1 MQPEVAGG
9 ETMSF
14 PSTTSARIEDAPEVQ
29 AVGRLFAPVACAELS
44 VSTATS
50 ASRRQALTRSRWPQ
64 YRTAR
69 AWREITR
76 TAWAARL
83 IFSSAEAYFCGM
95 PLSSRRRCRSNVWS
109 AGDRVG
115 GLSYGLKMFS
125 ICWNTF
131 TFPWFGARAIV
142 VPVALLRS
150 LHVL

>member
-83 IFSSAEAYFCGM
+83 IFSSAEAYFWRHAPFLTPTV
-95 PLSSRRRCRSNVWS
+95 PLERLERRRPS
-109 AGDRVG
+109 G
-115 GLSYGLKMFS
+115 GSV
-125 ICWNTF
+125 T
-131 TFPWFGARAIV
+131 A
-142 VPVALLRS
+142 
-150 LHVL
+150 